1 MIQEEGES
9 MAITMKKMLELLN
22 KDLEWEYAAA
32 IQYVQHAAV
41 MTGAQYES
49 IIKELVIH
57 SNEEMTHALSLSEQ
71 IDFYGGVPTVKVE
84 EIKVAK
90 GTLSMLKDDLAGE
103 EDAVRRYKERISQAE
118 EMKEYGLRRILED
131 ILITEEEHKR
141 DLLTVI
147 EEGN

>member
-1 MIQEEGES
+1 MIQEEGED
-9 MAITMKKMLELLN
+9 MAITMEKMLELLN
-22 KDLEWEYAAA
+22 KDLAWEYAAA

-57 SNEEMTHALSLSEQ
+57 SNEEMAHALSLSEQ
-71 IDFYGGVPTVKVE
+71 IDFYGGVPTVKIE
-84 EIKVAK
+84 QINVAK

-147 EEGN
+147 EESN